1 MTREEAAN
9 NALSK
14 VLLVKSTILYLGTG
28 MGKTLLAI
36 KCINKIADF
45 NFKQNEEETTVS
57 IIVPRQALIEN
68 WKTEIKKWGCNT
80 DKIEILCYDSI
91 HKVNKYSDILV
102 FDECFRGDTEIL
114 TEEGYKR
121 FDCLNGTEKVAQF
134 TKEGNIEFVYPI
146 RYIHKQYIGKICKM
160 HLGRERYVYLT
171 PNHNQVYRTSSIK
184 EWRLRPIQEIKE
196 NTITRIPVSGKG
208 TGNNSSLTPIEQLYI
223 AIQADGTLQ
232 RHQKNESVYSIHVTK
247 ERKKQRLFSILSQID
262 SSLWTKI
269 KSREGIDR
277 YLIKLPKG
285 NAKLLST
292 HFNVNMGYDRA
303 VSFIN
308 EVVQWDGYIK
318 GNLNYYCSSVKENVD
333 FVSAIAVQAG
343 YKSLIS
349 TEEDNRK
356 ESYKTIYRLF
366 MYKKEDICT
375 DIMHKEY
382 IDYNDSVYCVE
393 VPSHMIVVRSQG
405 YSFISGNCHHLS
417 ELKREYLDSILKIN
431 PNVKL
436 LFLSATIPRDI
447 MDYMKSLGTYNIVKG
462 NIADGIKDEVLPTP
476 IIYTIPLYLDNVK
489 YIEEIVKNP
498 RCSNPVT
505 CNYIE
510 RWNFIKRFTSR
521 KIIIKCTQKQ
531 YYNELSDKIDWYKRK
546 FMFNKTVVF
555 KNKWL
560 RAASER
566 LKWLSE
572 QKVDICQSIISILQD
587 QRVLLFCNNIEQ
599 SLKFKDY
606 APINSK
612 NKNSLQNLDDFN
624 NSKINHISSVN
635 MLSEGMNLTNCRV
648 CLFCNLNA
656 SEILSQQKFGRSLR
670 HPKPI
675 VIIPY
680 FKDTRDEELKDKML
694 KDYDS
699 SMIKEIT
706 DIKDIKL

>member
-1 MTREEAAN
+1 MTREEATN

-28 MGKTLLAI
+28 SGKTKIAI
-36 KCINKIADF
+36 DCINKIADF

-68 WKTEIKKWGCNT
+68 WKAEINKWGCNT
-80 DKIEILCYDSI
+80 DKINILCYDSI
-91 HKVNKYSDILV
+91 HKINKYSDILV
-102 FDECFRGDTEIL
+102 FDEG
-114 TEEGYKR
+114 
-121 FDCLNGTEKVAQF
+121 
-134 TKEGNIEFVYPI
+134 
-146 RYIHKQYIGKICKM
+146 
-160 HLGRERYVYLT
+160 
-171 PNHNQVYRTSSIK
+171 
-184 EWRLRPIQEIKE
+184 
-196 NTITRIPVSGKG
+196 
-208 TGNNSSLTPIEQLYI
+208 
-223 AIQADGTLQ
+223 
-232 RHQKNESVYSIHVTK
+232 
-247 ERKKQRLFSILSQID
+247 
-262 SSLWTKI
+262 
-269 KSREGIDR
+269 
-277 YLIKLPKG
+277 
-285 NAKLLST
+285 
-292 HFNVNMGYDRA
+292 
-303 VSFIN
+303 
-308 EVVQWDGYIK
+308 
-318 GNLNYYCSSVKENVD
+318 
-333 FVSAIAVQAG
+333 
-343 YKSLIS
+343 
-349 TEEDNRK
+349 
-356 ESYKTIYRLF
+356 
-366 MYKKEDICT
+366 
-375 DIMHKEY
+375 
-382 IDYNDSVYCVE
+382 
-393 VPSHMIVVRSQG
+393 
-405 YSFISGNCHHLS
+405 HHLS
-417 ELKREYLDSILKIN
+417 ELKREYLDGILKVN

-447 MDYMKSLGTYNIVKG
+447 MDYMKSLGTYNIVKST
-462 NIADGIKDEVLPTP
+462 IADGIKDEVLPTP
-476 IIYTIPLYLDNVK
+476 MIYTIPLYLDNIK
-489 YIEEIVKNP
+489 CTEEIVKNP

-531 YYNELSDKIDWYKRK
+531 YYDELSDKIDWYKRK
-546 FMFNKTVVF
+546 FILNKTVVF

-560 RAASER
+560 RAAGER

-572 QKVDICQSIISILQD
+572 QKVDICQSIISLLQD

-612 NKNSLQNLDDFN
+612 NKNALKNLEDFN

-680 FKDTRDEELKDKML
+680 FKNTRDEELKDKML
-694 KDYDS
+694 KDYNS

>member
-28 MGKTLLAI
+28 YGKSCIAI

-68 WKTEIKKWGCNT
+68 WKAEINKWGCNT

-102 FDECFRGDTEIL
+102 FDEG
-114 TEEGYKR
+114 
-121 FDCLNGTEKVAQF
+121 
-134 TKEGNIEFVYPI
+134 
-146 RYIHKQYIGKICKM
+146 
-160 HLGRERYVYLT
+160 
-171 PNHNQVYRTSSIK
+171 
-184 EWRLRPIQEIKE
+184 
-196 NTITRIPVSGKG
+196 
-208 TGNNSSLTPIEQLYI
+208 
-223 AIQADGTLQ
+223 
-232 RHQKNESVYSIHVTK
+232 
-247 ERKKQRLFSILSQID
+247 
-262 SSLWTKI
+262 
-269 KSREGIDR
+269 
-277 YLIKLPKG
+277 
-285 NAKLLST
+285 
-292 HFNVNMGYDRA
+292 
-303 VSFIN
+303 
-308 EVVQWDGYIK
+308 
-318 GNLNYYCSSVKENVD
+318 
-333 FVSAIAVQAG
+333 
-343 YKSLIS
+343 
-349 TEEDNRK
+349 
-356 ESYKTIYRLF
+356 
-366 MYKKEDICT
+366 
-375 DIMHKEY
+375 
-382 IDYNDSVYCVE
+382 
-393 VPSHMIVVRSQG
+393 
-405 YSFISGNCHHLS
+405 HHLS
-417 ELKREYLDSILKIN
+417 ELKREILDSILKVN
-431 PNVKL
+431 PNIKL

-476 IIYTIPLYLDNVK
+476 IIYTIPLYLDNTK
-489 YIEEIVKNP
+489 GIEEIVKNP
-498 RCSNPVT
+498 RCNNPVT

-546 FMFNKTVVF
+546 FIFNKTVVF

-572 QKVDICQSIISILQD
+572 QKVNICQSIISLLQD

-612 NKNSLQNLDDFN
+612 NKNALKNLEDFN
-624 NSKINHISSVN
+624 NNKINHISSVN

-648 CLFCNLNA
+648 GLFCNLNA
-656 SEILSQQKFGRSLR
+656 SEILSQQKFG
-670 HPKPI
+670 K
-675 VIIPY
+675 
-680 FKDTRDEELKDKML
+680 
-694 KDYDS
+694 
-699 SMIKEIT
+699 
-706 DIKDIKL
+706 

>member
-28 MGKTLLAI
+28 YGKSKLAI
-36 KCINKIADF
+36 DCINKIADF

-57 IIVPRQALIEN
+57 IIVPRQPLINN
-68 WKTEIKKWGCNT
+68 WKEEIKKWGCNT
-80 DKIEILCYDSI
+80 DKIEILCYNSI
-91 HKVNKYSDILV
+91 HKLNKYCNCIV
-102 FDECFRGDTEIL
+102 FDE
-114 TEEGYKR
+114 
-121 FDCLNGTEKVAQF
+121 A
-134 TKEGNIEFVYPI
+134 
-146 RYIHKQYIGKICKM
+146 
-160 HLGRERYVYLT
+160 
-171 PNHNQVYRTSSIK
+171 
-184 EWRLRPIQEIKE
+184 
-196 NTITRIPVSGKG
+196 
-208 TGNNSSLTPIEQLYI
+208 
-223 AIQADGTLQ
+223 
-232 RHQKNESVYSIHVTK
+232 
-247 ERKKQRLFSILSQID
+247 
-262 SSLWTKI
+262 
-269 KSREGIDR
+269 
-277 YLIKLPKG
+277 
-285 NAKLLST
+285 
-292 HFNVNMGYDRA
+292 
-303 VSFIN
+303 
-308 EVVQWDGYIK
+308 
-318 GNLNYYCSSVKENVD
+318 
-333 FVSAIAVQAG
+333 
-343 YKSLIS
+343 
-349 TEEDNRK
+349 
-356 ESYKTIYRLF
+356 
-366 MYKKEDICT
+366 
-375 DIMHKEY
+375 
-382 IDYNDSVYCVE
+382 
-393 VPSHMIVVRSQG
+393 
-405 YSFISGNCHHLS
+405 HHLS
-417 ELKREYLDSILKIN
+417 ELKREILNDIFKVN

-436 LFLSATIPRDI
+436 LFLSATIPHDI

-476 IIYTIPLYLDNVK
+476 IIYTIPLYLDNIKSVA
-489 YIEEIVKNP
+489 EIIKNP

-505 CNYIE
+505 CNYDE
-510 RWNFIKRFTSR
+510 RWNFIKRFTTR

-599 SLKFKDY
+599 SLKFKNY

-648 CLFCNLNA
+648 GLFCNLNA
-656 SEILSQQKFGRSLR
+656 SEILSQQKFGRLLR

>member
-28 MGKTLLAI
+28 YGKSKLAI
-36 KCINKIADF
+36 DCINKITDF

-68 WKTEIKKWGCNT
+68 WKAEIKKWGCNT

-102 FDECFRGDTEIL
+102 FDEG
-114 TEEGYKR
+114 
-121 FDCLNGTEKVAQF
+121 
-134 TKEGNIEFVYPI
+134 
-146 RYIHKQYIGKICKM
+146 
-160 HLGRERYVYLT
+160 
-171 PNHNQVYRTSSIK
+171 
-184 EWRLRPIQEIKE
+184 
-196 NTITRIPVSGKG
+196 
-208 TGNNSSLTPIEQLYI
+208 
-223 AIQADGTLQ
+223 
-232 RHQKNESVYSIHVTK
+232 
-247 ERKKQRLFSILSQID
+247 
-262 SSLWTKI
+262 
-269 KSREGIDR
+269 
-277 YLIKLPKG
+277 
-285 NAKLLST
+285 
-292 HFNVNMGYDRA
+292 
-303 VSFIN
+303 
-308 EVVQWDGYIK
+308 
-318 GNLNYYCSSVKENVD
+318 
-333 FVSAIAVQAG
+333 
-343 YKSLIS
+343 
-349 TEEDNRK
+349 
-356 ESYKTIYRLF
+356 
-366 MYKKEDICT
+366 
-375 DIMHKEY
+375 
-382 IDYNDSVYCVE
+382 
-393 VPSHMIVVRSQG
+393 
-405 YSFISGNCHHLS
+405 HHLS
-417 ELKREYLDSILKIN
+417 ELKREYLDSILKVN

-462 NIADGIKDEVLPTP
+462 NIADGIKDEVLPIP
-476 IIYTIPLYLDNVK
+476 IIYTIPLYLDNTK
-489 YIEEIVKNP
+489 GIEEIVKNP
-498 RCSNPVT
+498 RCNNPII

-612 NKNSLQNLDDFN
+612 NKNALKNLEDFN

-670 HPKPI
+670 HSKPI

-706 DIKDIKL
+706 DIKNIKL

>member
-1 MTREEAAN
+1 MTREEATN

-14 VLLVKSTILYLGTG
+14 VLLVKSTILYLGTSY
-28 MGKTLLAI
+28 GKSCIAI

-68 WKTEIKKWGCNT
+68 WKAEINKWGCNT

-91 HKVNKYSDILV
+91 HKINKYSDILV
-102 FDECFRGDTEIL
+102 FDE
-114 TEEGYKR
+114 
-121 FDCLNGTEKVAQF
+121 
-134 TKEGNIEFVYPI
+134 
-146 RYIHKQYIGKICKM
+146 
-160 HLGRERYVYLT
+160 
-171 PNHNQVYRTSSIK
+171 S
-184 EWRLRPIQEIKE
+184 
-196 NTITRIPVSGKG
+196 
-208 TGNNSSLTPIEQLYI
+208 
-223 AIQADGTLQ
+223 
-232 RHQKNESVYSIHVTK
+232 
-247 ERKKQRLFSILSQID
+247 
-262 SSLWTKI
+262 
-269 KSREGIDR
+269 
-277 YLIKLPKG
+277 
-285 NAKLLST
+285 
-292 HFNVNMGYDRA
+292 
-303 VSFIN
+303 
-308 EVVQWDGYIK
+308 
-318 GNLNYYCSSVKENVD
+318 
-333 FVSAIAVQAG
+333 
-343 YKSLIS
+343 
-349 TEEDNRK
+349 
-356 ESYKTIYRLF
+356 
-366 MYKKEDICT
+366 
-375 DIMHKEY
+375 
-382 IDYNDSVYCVE
+382 
-393 VPSHMIVVRSQG
+393 
-405 YSFISGNCHHLS
+405 HHLS
-417 ELKREYLDSILKIN
+417 ELKREILDSILKIN

-476 IIYTIPLYLDNVK
+476 MIYTIPLYLDN
-489 YIEEIVKNP
+489 
-498 RCSNPVT
+498 
-505 CNYIE
+505 
-510 RWNFIKRFTSR
+510 
-521 KIIIKCTQKQ
+521 IKCTQKQ

-546 FMFNKTVVF
+546 FMFNKTVIF

-560 RAASER
+560 RAAGER
-566 LKWLSE
+566 IKWLSE
-572 QKVDICQSIISILQD
+572 QKIDICQSIISLLQD

-599 SLKFKDY
+599 SLKFKGY
-606 APINSK
+606 VPINSK
-612 NKNSLQNLDDFN
+612 NKNALKNLEDFN

>member
-14 VLLVKSTILYLGTG
+14 VLLVKSTILNLGTG

-68 WKTEIKKWGCNT
+68 WKTEIKKWECNT
-80 DKIEILCYDSI
+80 DKVEILCYDSI
-91 HKVNKYSDILV
+91 HKINKYSDVII
-102 FDECFRGDTEIL
+102 FDE
-114 TEEGYKR
+114 
-121 FDCLNGTEKVAQF
+121 A
-134 TKEGNIEFVYPI
+134 
-146 RYIHKQYIGKICKM
+146 
-160 HLGRERYVYLT
+160 
-171 PNHNQVYRTSSIK
+171 
-184 EWRLRPIQEIKE
+184 
-196 NTITRIPVSGKG
+196 
-208 TGNNSSLTPIEQLYI
+208 
-223 AIQADGTLQ
+223 
-232 RHQKNESVYSIHVTK
+232 
-247 ERKKQRLFSILSQID
+247 
-262 SSLWTKI
+262 
-269 KSREGIDR
+269 
-277 YLIKLPKG
+277 
-285 NAKLLST
+285 
-292 HFNVNMGYDRA
+292 
-303 VSFIN
+303 
-308 EVVQWDGYIK
+308 
-318 GNLNYYCSSVKENVD
+318 
-333 FVSAIAVQAG
+333 
-343 YKSLIS
+343 
-349 TEEDNRK
+349 
-356 ESYKTIYRLF
+356 
-366 MYKKEDICT
+366 
-375 DIMHKEY
+375 
-382 IDYNDSVYCVE
+382 
-393 VPSHMIVVRSQG
+393 
-405 YSFISGNCHHLS
+405 HHLS

-476 IIYTIPLYLDNVK
+476 MIYTIPLYLDNIK
-489 YIEEIVKNP
+489 CTEEIVKNP
-498 RCSNPVT
+498 RSNNPIT

-531 YYNELSDKIDWYKRK
+531 YYDELSDKIDWYKRK
-546 FMFNKTVVF
+546 FMFNKTIIF

-560 RAASER
+560 RAAGER
-566 LKWLSE
+566 IKWLSE
-572 QKVDICQSIISILQD
+572 QKVDICQSIISLLQD

-612 NKNSLQNLDDFN
+612 NKNALKNLEDFN

-694 KDYDS
+694 KDYDN

>member
-28 MGKTLLAI
+28 YGKSKLAI
-36 KCINKIADF
+36 DCINKIADF

-68 WKTEIKKWGCNT
+68 WKAEIKKWGCNT

-91 HKVNKYSDILV
+91 YKVNKYSNILV
-102 FDECFRGDTEIL
+102 FDEG
-114 TEEGYKR
+114 
-121 FDCLNGTEKVAQF
+121 
-134 TKEGNIEFVYPI
+134 
-146 RYIHKQYIGKICKM
+146 
-160 HLGRERYVYLT
+160 
-171 PNHNQVYRTSSIK
+171 
-184 EWRLRPIQEIKE
+184 
-196 NTITRIPVSGKG
+196 
-208 TGNNSSLTPIEQLYI
+208 
-223 AIQADGTLQ
+223 
-232 RHQKNESVYSIHVTK
+232 
-247 ERKKQRLFSILSQID
+247 
-262 SSLWTKI
+262 
-269 KSREGIDR
+269 
-277 YLIKLPKG
+277 
-285 NAKLLST
+285 
-292 HFNVNMGYDRA
+292 
-303 VSFIN
+303 
-308 EVVQWDGYIK
+308 
-318 GNLNYYCSSVKENVD
+318 
-333 FVSAIAVQAG
+333 
-343 YKSLIS
+343 
-349 TEEDNRK
+349 
-356 ESYKTIYRLF
+356 
-366 MYKKEDICT
+366 
-375 DIMHKEY
+375 
-382 IDYNDSVYCVE
+382 
-393 VPSHMIVVRSQG
+393 
-405 YSFISGNCHHLS
+405 HHLS
-417 ELKREYLDSILKIN
+417 ELKREYLDSILKVN

-462 NIADGIKDEVLPTP
+462 NIADGIKDDVLPTP
-476 IIYTIPLYLDNVK
+476 IIYTIPLYLDNTK
-489 YIEEIVKNP
+489 YTEEIVKNP

-505 CNYIE
+505 CNYTE
-510 RWNFIKRFTSR
+510 RWSFIKRFNSR

-531 YYNELSDKIDWYKRK
+531 YYDELSDKIDWYKRK
-546 FMFNKTVVF
+546 FTFSHTVVF
-555 KNKWL
+555 KNKWF

-572 QKVDICQSIISILQD
+572 QKVDICQSIISLLQD

-599 SLKFKDY
+599 SLKFKDC

-624 NSKINHISSVN
+624 NSNINHISSVN

-648 CLFCNLNA
+648 GLFCNLNA
-656 SEILSQQKFGRSLR
+656 SETLSQQKFGRLLR